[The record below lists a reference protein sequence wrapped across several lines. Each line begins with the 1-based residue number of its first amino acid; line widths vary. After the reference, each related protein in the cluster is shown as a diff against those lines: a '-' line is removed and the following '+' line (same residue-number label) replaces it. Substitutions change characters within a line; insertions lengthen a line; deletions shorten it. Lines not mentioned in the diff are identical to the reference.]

1 MNWEFLREEEFEG
14 AIEKCGGLCVI
25 PMGCLEKHGQHLPV
39 GIDSIKARGLAEQ
52 AAKIEEVMVFPA
64 GLWLGEVAG
73 FHADTDPGANRK
85 RGGIAINP
93 QTLFTILEELCE
105 EIARNGF
112 RKILFLNSHGGNVAL
127 LNQFVRSFYYKPRDY
142 AVMTM
147 PINSKKVSGPEY
159 MYPTVLERRDE
170 FPYLT
175 DEDMEA
181 LAKFAETGT
190 GGGHADWYETALAY
204 AYCPEYVAADRF
216 DAESGLSTHRA
227 AHLEKYG
234 INCGRF
240 WPSNFPNAYHG
251 FAPHGCSENIG
262 KAMAFL
268 ITERL
273 AEIFKVVK
281 EDEECVRMAKRLPP
295 TEN

>member
-1 MNWEFLREEEFEG
+1 MKWEYLREEEFEG
-14 AIEKCGGLCVI
+14 AIEKCAGLCVI
-25 PMGCLEKHGQHLPV
+25 PLGCMEKHGQHLPV
-39 GIDSIKARGLAEQ
+39 GIDYFEAIGLAE
-52 AAKIEEVMVFPA
+52 AASEYEEVMIFPTA
-64 GLWLGEVAG
+64 PWVGEVCG
-73 FHADTDPGANRK
+73 FHADTDPGAIKK

-112 RKILFLNSHGGNVAL
+112 RKILILNSHGGNNAL
-127 LNQFVRSFYYKPRDY
+127 VNQFVRSFYYKPRDF

-147 PINSKKVSGPEY
+147 HAGDPKIYSPKY
-159 MYPTVLERRDE
+159 MYPMVLERREE

-190 GGGHADWYETALAY
+190 GGGHADWYEVALGY
-204 AYCPEYVAADRF
+204 VFCPDSVAADKF

-227 AHLEKYG
+227 DHLEKLG

-251 FAPHGCSENIG
+251 YPAFGCSPNIG
-262 KAMAFL
+262 KAMIHLLCTEHLAKAFKA
-268 ITERL
+268 I
-273 AEIFKVVK
+273 K
-281 EDEECVRMAKRLPP
+281 EDEDCVRMAKRLPP
-295 TEN
+295 LE